1 MPIILTKCIP
11 FSKTVKVPSSH
22 SVGSG
27 PRENINLN
35 IVEATKVLIPVS
47 FGNDI
52 TSAADDIIA
61 AQIRADIVELNS
73 KNIALCKV
81 I

>member
-1 MPIILTKCIP
+1 M
-11 FSKTVKVPSSH
+11 PSSH

-27 PRENINLN
+27 PIENINLN

-52 TSAADDIIA
+52 TSAAEDIIA
-61 AQIRADIVELNS
+61 AQIKADIVELNS
-73 KNIALCKV
+73 ENLSLSKI
-81 I
+81 IF